1 MNNENSN
8 EDYVDDVILT
18 EEKKERVLKELHEE
32 IEMQKAKYLLNGVH
46 RDTEE
51 NNNVESNDDHY
62 ATLSKAKENLNQI
75 QNDLNSYS
83 LQNETSNDNY
93 TYQIHNMAN
102 EDNNNNALY
111 EEEAPKD
118 FENEISQSMNGNQ
131 EEILTSERNEINYP
145 LQPSYNF
152 FNPIDNTNATT
163 HKGKS
168 SVEFMN
174 KIKKKYVP
182 KYKNTSSF
190 RPPSNY
196 EQRRTK
202 SKAKKRDENMKKE
215 IDEKFK
221 QEHPFKPTITSS
233 VHLGR
238 FESESERIARLS
250 RPKTIEINQ
259 RMRQKEIE

>member
-93 TYQIHNMAN
+93 TYQIHNMTIM
-102 EDNNNNALY
+102 
-111 EEEAPKD
+111 K
-118 FENEISQSMNGNQ
+118 
-131 EEILTSERNEINYP
+131 
-145 LQPSYNF
+145 
-152 FNPIDNTNATT
+152 
-163 HKGKS
+163 
-168 SVEFMN
+168 
-174 KIKKKYVP
+174 KKKYTMKMKIIITMHSMKRKRRRISKM
-182 KYKNTSSF
+182 KYLN
-190 RPPSNY
+190 
-196 EQRRTK
+196 
-202 SKAKKRDENMKKE
+202 
-215 IDEKFK
+215 
-221 QEHPFKPTITSS
+221 
-233 VHLGR
+233 L
-238 FESESERIARLS
+238 
-250 RPKTIEINQ
+250 
-259 RMRQKEIE
+259 